1 MPKLDTKLH
10 LEMYRRWKLW
20 RGLPIRIKKAVHV
33 LLAKDD
39 IYGLEWGDPEVSP
52 PLRYVRDHFL
62 RPYVSPETT
71 VVEIGPGGGRWT
83 RYMLDAKQIYAVDYH
98 QELLDELKSNIDSVK
113 IVFLKNDG
121 DNFPNVPNESVDF
134 VFSFGTFVHLDID
147 IIDRYLQNIKS
158 LLKPE
163 SNVVL
168 QYSDKTKPLAKMN
181 RGFSENDPDQMRN
194 LVQSHGYYIYEEDI
208 KTMWHSSLVRFG
220 LRNNAT

>member
-220 LRNNAT
+220 LRNDVT